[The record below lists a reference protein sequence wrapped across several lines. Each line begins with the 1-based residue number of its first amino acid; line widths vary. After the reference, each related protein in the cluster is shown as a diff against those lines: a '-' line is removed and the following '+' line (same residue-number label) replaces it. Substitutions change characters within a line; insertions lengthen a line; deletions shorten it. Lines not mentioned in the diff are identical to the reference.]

1 MFQGILAKAGAAGTG
16 TAPGPTDMPRLTSW
30 RVDILVAS
38 LTINMLSLAM
48 PIVILQVYDRIIPN
62 SSIETL
68 VFLITGLGVALV
80 IDALLR
86 AARSYMAGWAG
97 ARFEHA
103 AGCRAVERLLGAKL
117 DAVETDAVGVQLDR
131 LAAIDALRDFY
142 ASQGPL
148 ILVDLPFIVVFIALI
163 YWIAGPLVAV
173 PLVLLCLIGI
183 VALLAGYRLRAALR
197 ARAQM
202 DERRYSFI
210 VELLAG
216 IHTIKAMA
224 METLMLR
231 RYERLLE
238 GNARCIYDVTF
249 HANLS
254 QGFGLLSSQLTMVAI
269 STAGS
274 LMVLNGQLT
283 VGGLAAC
290 TLLAGRTMQPLLRA
304 MGIWRQFQATRI
316 GRDRLAE
323 IYALAPEAAPTMAP
337 MPEIT
342 GAIELDD
349 VHFRYEDSAE
359 APWLLNGISL
369 KVRPGET
376 IGIRG
381 ANGVGKSTLL
391 WLIAGALRP
400 ERGRVLYD
408 DRDAADHDPRS
419 LRRQIAF
426 LPQQGV
432 LFEGT
437 LMENLTMFGDRATVD
452 EAIESTRALDLDQAV
467 ARLPRGFE
475 TPVGD
480 SSAETL
486 PGGLRQMIVIARG
499 LLHDRRVMLFDE
511 ANTSLDQSAD
521 QRLRQRLQQLKGS
534 RTMVLVS
541 YRPSILNL
549 ADRVFDF
556 RDGKL
561 FPTDA
566 AGGRPQSK
574 AVALAR
580 HLAQGTPRPAADD
593 TADDAGDDAKASD
606 LKSSGNSA
614 A

>member
-1 MFQGILAKAGAAGTG
+1 MFKGTLAKPGPAGTG
-16 TAPGPTDMPRLTSW
+16 TVPRPGGMPRLTSW

-38 LTINMLSLAM
+38 LTINLLSLAL

-62 SSIETL
+62 NSVDTL
-68 VFLITGLGVALV
+68 IFLIIGLGVALV
-80 IDALLR
+80 VDGLLR
-86 AARSYMAGWAG
+86 TARSYMAGWAG

-103 AGCRAVERLLGAKL
+103 AGCQAVEQLLGAEL
-117 DAVETDAVGVQLDR
+117 GAVESEAVGVQLDR

-142 ASQGPL
+142 SSQGPL
-148 ILVDLPFIVVFIALI
+148 ILVDLPFMVLFIALI

-173 PLVLLCLIGI
+173 PLILLCLIAV
-183 VALLAGYRLRAALR
+183 VALLVGHRLRAAIR
-197 ARAQM
+197 TRAQM

-210 VELLAG
+210 IELLAG

-238 GNARCIYDVTF
+238 GNAQCIYDVTL

-254 QGFGLLSSQLTMVAI
+254 QGFGLLSSQLTMIAI

-274 LMVLNGQLT
+274 LMVLSGQLT

-304 MGIWRQFQATRI
+304 MGMWRQFQATRI

-323 IYALAPEAAPTMAP
+323 IYALAPETPATTAA

-342 GAIELDD
+342 GAITLED
-349 VHFRYEDSAE
+349 VHFRYERDDQAS
-359 APWLLNGISL
+359 WLLDGVCL
-369 KVRPGET
+369 KVEPGET

-400 ERGRVLYD
+400 VRGRVCYD
-408 DRDAADHDPRS
+408 GQDTADHDPRS

-426 LPQQGV
+426 LPQHGV

-437 LMENLTMFGDRATVD
+437 LMENLTMFGDQATVD
-452 EAIESTRALDLDQAV
+452 EAIEASRALGLEQAV
-467 ARLPRGFE
+467 ARLPQGFD

-480 SSAETL
+480 SSTETL
-486 PGGLRQMIVIARG
+486 PGGLRQLIVIARG
-499 LLHDRRVMLFDE
+499 LLVDRRVMLFDE
-511 ANTSLDQSAD
+511 ANTSLDQPAD

-534 RTMVLVS
+534 CTMVLVS
-541 YRPSILNL
+541 FRPSILNL
-549 ADRVFDF
+549 ADRVYDF

-561 FPTDA
+561 YPADA
-566 AGGRPQSK
+566 TPASLPSK
-574 AVALAR
+574 AVALSRQLAR
-580 HLAQGTPRPAADD
+580 STSDKPAEDVD
-593 TADDAGDDAKASD
+593 KAIP
-606 LKSSGNSA
+606 KSSGSA
-614 A
+614 AP